1 MSCCERMRDLPSH
14 GCRSKKRPQLIR
26 SAKWIWLCFF
36 GCLLVLASPARGASG
51 ASDDDSYTHSIYQL
65 VQAHK
70 DALVRLTAPAE
81 ATAKAL
87 IAGGSFYLAGDK
99 GWIAEGDGRAGGLV
113 MARPLSQSA
122 PQPMPGTKSPAVT
135 PAPGTWL
142 PATSRAVKGDA
153 VWLAYSPATYEEEAK
168 TAKELEGRGCLVLMF
183 GPKLADGPPHV
194 SNWIDSLTPAS
205 ADANLTLMGNILSFW
220 TLTAEVTASTAR
232 QGKTLAFYESD
243 SVEGAMVRNALYAGL
258 SFHTGIPAM
267 APVRAG
273 VLSTQYLDF
282 VQKMLHEIHDSEM
295 GKIREAGQELSRH
308 ASGGN
313 PAVLML
319 VGHMMPSAVDH
330 QSKLFQYMTF
340 PAERKNLKDKLPAR
354 GYFVFIGYVGVYLD
368 LWAQVRG
375 ADAKAVWFASPL
387 PTAVNFSQWGDLV
400 IDEHW
405 KIGDCAVQV
414 PGYDV
419 CILPPSGIAQL
430 YLYEMMIRAAG
441 VHPAS

>member
-1 MSCCERMRDLPSH
+1 MNCLEKMRDLPPRD
-14 GCRSKKRPQLIR
+14 CRRKKPTELVR
-26 SAKWIWLCFF
+26 SNKWISLFF
-36 GCLLVLASPARGASG
+36 FACLLVLASTARCTAAAG
-51 ASDDDSYTHSIYQL
+51 DDDSYTHSIQQL

-70 DALVRLTAPAE
+70 DALARLHAPAE

-87 IAGGSFYLAGDK
+87 IAGGAFYLAGDK

-122 PQPMPGTKSPAVT
+122 PQPMPGTKAPAAT

-142 PATSRAVKGDA
+142 PATARSVKGDV
-153 VWLAYSPATYEEEAK
+153 VWLAYTPATYAEEAK

-183 GPKLADGPPHV
+183 GPKVADGPPHV
-194 SNWIDSLTPAS
+194 SNWIDSFTPAS
-205 ADANLTLMGNILSFW
+205 ADANFALMGNIISLW

-243 SVEGAMVRNALYAGL
+243 SVEGAVVRNGLYAGL
-258 SFHTGIPAM
+258 SFHNGIPAM

-273 VLSTQYLDF
+273 VLSTEYLEF
-282 VQKMLHEIHDSEM
+282 VQKMIHEIHDSEM
-295 GKIREAGQELSRH
+295 AKIKEAGQELSRR
-308 ASGGN
+308 ASSGN

-330 QSKLFQYMTF
+330 ESRLFQYMTF
-340 PAERKNLKDKLPAR
+340 PAERKNLKDKLPAH

-368 LWAQVRG
+368 LWAQVRA

-430 YLYEMMIRAAG
+430 YLYEMMVRAAG